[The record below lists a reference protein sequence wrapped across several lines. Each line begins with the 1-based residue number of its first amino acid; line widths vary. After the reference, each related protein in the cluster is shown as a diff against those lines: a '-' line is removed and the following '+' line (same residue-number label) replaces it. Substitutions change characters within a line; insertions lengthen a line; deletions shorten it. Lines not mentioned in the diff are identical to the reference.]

1 MEGRWDARQ
10 GTLVEVNGVA
20 LQKPREES
28 QRRTPKK
35 KSTDVKWYYC

>member
-10 GTLVEVNGVA
+10 GTLVEVNGA
-20 LQKPREES
+20 T
-28 QRRTPKK
+28 RRTPKK